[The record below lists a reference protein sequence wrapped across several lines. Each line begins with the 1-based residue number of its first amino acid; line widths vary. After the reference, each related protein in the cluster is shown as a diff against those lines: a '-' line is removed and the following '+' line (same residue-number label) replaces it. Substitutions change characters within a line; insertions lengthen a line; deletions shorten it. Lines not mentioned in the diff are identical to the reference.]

1 MFAGIIVNSESI
13 ALDKIFTYKV
23 PEDLEDKLKIGQ
35 IVNIPFG
42 RGNKLVMGFVYSI
55 NNEIQSDYNKIKS
68 IHSIKIVEETFTED
82 NINLIE
88 YIKEN
93 YLSTYLEAL
102 KLFIPTGILS
112 GARRKTKMVLY
123 TGKALDDKYDK
134 DPYKSIFN
142 LIKFNEG
149 KFIKNDI
156 CQRLNISTSPLN
168 TLIKHGYIT
177 AGDKVVN
184 RYNTREYEAYLKK
197 DLSEAQKD
205 VFNEIILG
213 ENNVYLLKGVTGSGK
228 TEVYMNLV
236 EEYMKRGKSSIVL
249 VPEIALTPQ
258 MVERFKG
265 RFGRDIAIFHS
276 RLSDGERFDEWYR
289 VKEGKAKLAIG
300 ARSAL
305 FLPFSNLGLIIVD
318 EEHENSYKSES
329 DPKYHIRDIAVF
341 LSKNNNCRV
350 VFGSATPSIESYHN
364 ARNGEYKLVQL
375 NNRIDGATMPLI
387 TLVDMREELKNN
399 NRSIFSKQLYE
410 EINLRLSKKEQII
423 LFLNRRGYSTFVS
436 CRKCGFVF
444 KCPNCDISLTYH
456 TNGRLIC
463 HYCGHQEGSRNTCPK
478 CSSSYVKYFGVGTE
492 KLEKEINKTF
502 PSARTIRM
510 DFDTTR
516 KKDSYEEI
524 YKTFKNGKA
533 DILLGTQMIAKGL
546 DFPNVTLV
554 GVISADLSLNLPDF
568 RASERTFQLITQ
580 VAGRAGRD
588 KKLGKVLVQTYT
600 PEHYS
605 LQLAKNYDYEGF
617 YKDEIKI
624 REFMSDPP
632 FSKIMLINL
641 SSEKEELLINKSN
654 DVAIHLKKEYKSDEF
669 SILGPSPCIIGKIK
683 SMFRWQIIVKG
694 NIANDTAHNIKNSVY
709 NLIKDVYNDIRIN
722 IDINPN
728 NLL

>member
-23 PEDLEDKLKIGQ
+23 PETLEGKIKIGQ
-35 IVNIPFG
+35 IVNVPFG
-42 RGNKLVMGFVYSI
+42 RGNKLIMGFVYSLAK
-55 NNEIQSDYNKIKS
+55 EEQSDYNNIKS
-68 IHSIKIVEETFTED
+68 IHSIKIPEELFTEA
-82 NINLIE
+82 NIKLIE
-88 YIKEN
+88 YIKDN

-112 GARRKTKMVLY
+112 GARRKIKMVLY
-123 TGKALDDKYDK
+123 TCKDLDDKYDK
-134 DPYKSIFN
+134 EPYTSIFN
-142 LIKFNEG
+142 LIKSKEG
-149 KFIKNDI
+149 KLIKNDI

-168 TLIKHGYIT
+168 TLIKHGFIT

-184 RYNTREYEAYLKK
+184 RYNTREYEAYFKK
-197 DLSEAQKD
+197 ELNEDQKKVFSE
-205 VFNEIILG
+205 ITLG
-213 ENNVYLLKGVTGSGK
+213 ENSIYLLKGVTGSGK

-236 EEYMKRGKSSIVL
+236 EEYIKQDKSSIVL

-289 VKEGKAKLAIG
+289 VKEGRVKLAIG

-329 DPKYHIRDIAVF
+329 DPKYHVKDIAVF
-341 LSKNNNCRV
+341 LSKNNNCKV
-350 VFGSATPSIESYHN
+350 VLGSATPSIESYHN
-364 ARNGEYKLVQL
+364 AMKGKYKLVQL

-387 TLVDMREELKNN
+387 TLVDMREELANN

-410 EINLRLSKKEQII
+410 DIKLGLSKKEQII

-436 CRKCGFVF
+436 CRKCGYVF

-456 TNGRLIC
+456 NNGRLIC
-463 HYCGHQEGSRNTCPK
+463 HYCGHQEASRSTCPK

-516 KKDSYEEI
+516 KKNSYEEI
-524 YKTFKNGKA
+524 YKSFKNGEA

-605 LQLAKNYDYEGF
+605 LQYAKNYDYEGF

-624 REFMSDPP
+624 REFMTDPP
-632 FSKIMLINL
+632 FSKIILINL
-641 SSEKEELLINKSN
+641 SSEKEDLLINKSN
-654 DVAIHLKKEYKSDEF
+654 EVAINLKGEYKSDEF
-669 SILGPSPCIIGKIK
+669 SILGPSPCIISRIK

-694 NIANDTAHNIKNSVY
+694 NIDNETAHNIKNRVY
-709 NLIKDVYNDIRIN
+709 ALIKDVYNDIRIN